1 MGSEMCIR
9 DSGYLWLGFEVVI
22 PVAGVLLLIAH
33 RPLVQDLQDA
43 WLTRRPRR
51 R

>member
-1 MGSEMCIR
+1 MLLADAPPEPAYGT
-9 DSGYLWLGFEVVI
+9 
-22 PVAGVLLLIAH
+22 GVLLLIAH